1 MPPLT
6 PAAPEFT
13 ARAAL
18 DPGANLPQASYSPA
32 QTGGPQLLS
41 LADRI
46 NGVLA
51 SRARRDDQEAQAAG
65 AEAGFNAGSAAPG
78 AQMQDG
84 GSLYR
89 AAFNRAA
96 LEASGRRLEI
106 DARANLDRLAREHEA
121 DPGAFTAAYQA
132 YTQGML
138 APMPQPL
145 QDRLRPTLELLAQ
158 PYQRNLAA
166 ALERRTQDQR
176 IATFNEALPGRIAAI
191 ERAAVAGATDPA
203 ATSDI
208 VREQLALRQELI
220 ALGPRQAFT
229 LDGQEIPADPT
240 RAGALSVAQ
249 ITERLQGAKETEA
262 LGTAR
267 GLFAQ
272 GPRTEAWVQDFEAR
286 GEKGEIPGI
295 TPPMARR
302 MAGEF
307 RRDLAQQRAVDT
319 EARNAARTEI
329 AGLIDADKKAIA
341 DSGKPISGI
350 TDEQLARAGY
360 DVPRYRAAEAAQIS
374 GWQARQDLLA
384 LTSAQDATAIANRF
398 APGTPLF
405 AADPATAMQVRAM
418 ARERG
423 AQIESAALDRTIADR
438 VTEAVTRTTT
448 AAGPFTLDRAIAMLA
463 RHESGNRPD
472 IGQHGND
479 GSAGGVLGITD
490 GLWRDYAA
498 RAGVQNLDKN
508 NPEAQKAIARIF
520 LDDQDKW
527 ARDNLGRGLTYTDA
541 RAAWFL
547 GAAGWRG
554 MVRADPAADAF
565 TTYAAAAGPA
575 RAAQAFD
582 NPANAALLQR
592 GATVAEVMGKLARQ
606 AGEFDPRRPEQF
618 SIVSREEAAAAGQR
632 PEWADAKNAE
642 AFDLMRRARFAAM
655 AATASPEERR
665 AIEADLAVLGDQAA
679 ENARAMD
686 AWRRALVER
695 ETALANDAAGFVVD
709 NSPTLRALTG
719 EVQAGNVQRLPT
731 LLESIATEQ
740 ERLGVPPQ
748 QRNILPKPFANAMV
762 YGLSQLQNDAARV
775 AQLSAIS
782 AIIATPATRAQFL
795 ASLKDAGLPDHLVI
809 GANVARNT
817 SAPIA
822 QRITTELAIKERDLP
837 LDTAQRRSVVT
848 AVNEEFGLSS
858 GWFSAGAD
866 RLGGLRRAQAEAT
879 GNAAFVAAGERE
891 REILQHIAMVR
902 AGQAGNTSTG
912 AVREAYQQLFG
923 HRQVINRP
931 DAGVLVS
938 ASASANADRLTS
950 GLSAVADARL
960 TDILA
965 AAPDAP
971 QELRRVLRDRVVWLD
986 EGAGNFALYLRGNP
1000 QPIQGR
1006 DGQPIVVTEQDALLA
1021 GLDPAPSRGMFSGQ
1035 PFTGRTASPEP
1046 MDAMDSR
1053 MRRQLRRNREAAQ
1066 DRWQDFLQT
1075 VPADE

>member
-1 MPPLT
+1 MQRNT
-6 PAAPEFT
+6 SAAPEFT

-18 DPGANLPQASYSPA
+18 DAGGNMPQASYSAA

-41 LADRI
+41 LADNIR
-46 NGVLA
+46 GVLA
-51 SRARRDDQEAQAAG
+51 SRARRDDQEAQAAA
-65 AEAGFNAGSAAPG
+65 AEAGFNAGSANPG

-96 LEASGRRLEI
+96 MEAAGRRLEI

-132 YTQGML
+132 YTQGAL
-138 APMPQPL
+138 APMPQAL
-145 QDRLRPTLELLAQ
+145 QDRLRPTLDMLAQ
-158 PYQRNLAA
+158 PYQRSLAT

-191 ERAAVAGATDPA
+191 ERGAVAGATDPA
-203 ATSDI
+203 ATGDI

-229 LDGQEIPADPT
+229 LNGQEIPADPT
-240 RAGALSVAQ
+240 RAGALSVTQ
-249 ITERLQGAKETEA
+249 ITERLQGAQETEA

-307 RRDLAQQRAVDT
+307 RRDLAQQRSVDT
-319 EARNAARTEI
+319 EARNSARAEI
-329 AGLIDADKKAIA
+329 ATLIDADKRAIA

-384 LTSAQDATAIANRF
+384 LTSAPDATAIAARF
-398 APGTPLF
+398 APGTALF
-405 AADPATAMQVRAM
+405 AADPTTAMQVRDI
-418 ARERG
+418 ARQRG
-423 AQIESAALDRTIADR
+423 AQIESAALDRTLADR
-438 VTEAVTRTTT
+438 VTEAVTRTTA
-448 AAGPFTLDRAIAMLA
+448 AAGPFTLDRAIVMLA
-463 RHESGNRPD
+463 RHESGNRAD
-472 IGQHGND
+472 IGQHGNG
-479 GSAGGVLGITD
+479 GSAGGLLGITD
-490 GLWRDYAA
+490 GLWRDYAT

-527 ARDNLGRGLTYTDA
+527 ARENLGRGLTYTDA

-554 MVRADPAADAF
+554 MVQADRSADAF

-592 GATVAEVMGKLARQ
+592 GATVGEVMARLARQ

-618 SIVSREEAAAAGQR
+618 SIVSREEAAAAGR
-632 PEWADAKNAE
+632 TPEWADAKNAE
-642 AFDLMRRARFAAM
+642 AFDLVRRARFAAM

-665 AIEADLAVLGDQAA
+665 AVEADLAVLGNQAA

-709 NSPTLRALTG
+709 NSPTLRVLAG
-719 EVQAGNVQRLPT
+719 EVQAGNVQRLPV

-748 QRNILPKPFANAMV
+748 QRNILPKPFANAVV
-762 YGLSQLQNDAARV
+762 YGLSQQQNDAARV
-775 AQLSAIS
+775 AQLSAMT
-782 AIIATPATRAQFL
+782 ATIAAPATRAQL
-795 ASLKDAGLPDHLVI
+795 MASLKDAGLPDHLII
-809 GANVARNT
+809 GANVARNA

-837 LDTAQRRSVVT
+837 LEPAQRREVIST
-848 AVNEEFGLSS
+848 VNAEFGLSTGWLSS
-858 GWFSAGAD
+858 GTD
-866 RLGGLRRAQAEAT
+866 RLGSLRRAQAEAT
-879 GNAAFVAAGERE
+879 GNAAFATAGERE

-902 AGQAGNTSTG
+902 AGQAGSTSSS

-938 ASASANADRLTS
+938 ASASASADRLTS
-950 GLSAVADARL
+950 GLRAVADARL
-960 TDILA
+960 ADILA

-1021 GLDPAPSRGMFSGQ
+1021 GLGPPPARGMFSGQ
-1035 PFTGRTASPEP
+1035 PFTGRTASPNP
-1046 MDAMDSR
+1046 DDALDSG

-1066 DRWQDFLQT
+1066 GRWEDFLRT